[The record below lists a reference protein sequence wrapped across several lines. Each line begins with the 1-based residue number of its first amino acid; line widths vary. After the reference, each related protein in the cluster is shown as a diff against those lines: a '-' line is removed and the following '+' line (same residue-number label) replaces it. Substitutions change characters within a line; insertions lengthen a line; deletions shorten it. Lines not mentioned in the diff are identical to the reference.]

1 MGGNLLILYIFRF
14 AGIFVYRRF
23 QRYFELS
30 SISTI
35 FWIIVDFNDIWI
47 MVAIIKGDII
57 GSRKL
62 EDPQQWLHPFKELLS
77 EWGDS
82 PLHWEI
88 VWGDSFQLELDNPEK
103 ALRKALRIKALIK
116 KITPKKGNQNISPID
131 VRMAIGIGEKIYT
144 GDRVS
149 ESNGP
154 AFIYAG
160 EKFEY
165 LRQKKSN
172 LLIQS
177 PWPEFDQEINL
188 YLQLAGI
195 IMDNWTVSSAE
206 LMEIVL
212 KQPDASQ
219 EEISRLLRS
228 TQSSVSGR
236 WSRAKGD
243 EILEVEKRY
252 RLRWKQ
258 YSEA

>member
-1 MGGNLLILYIFRF
+1 
-14 AGIFVYRRF
+14 
-23 QRYFELS
+23 
-30 SISTI
+30 
-35 FWIIVDFNDIWI
+35 

-62 EDPQQWLHPFKELLS
+62 EDPQKWLHPFKELLS

-88 VWGDSFQLELDNPEK
+88 VWGDSFQLELDKPEK

-219 EEISRLLRS
+219 EEISRLLRI

-258 YSEA
+258 YSKA

>member
-1 MGGNLLILYIFRF
+1 MI
-14 AGIFVYRRF
+14 
-23 QRYFELS
+23 
-30 SISTI
+30 
-35 FWIIVDFNDIWI
+35 
-47 MVAIIKGDII
+47 AIIKGDII

-62 EDPQQWLHPFKELLS
+62 EDPQQWLRPFKELLS

-88 VWGDSFQLELDNPEK
+88 VWGDSFQLELDDPEK
-103 ALRKALRIKALIK
+103 ALQKALRIKALIK
-116 KITPKKGNQNISPID
+116 KITPQKGNQNLSPID

-160 EKFEY
+160 EKFEF

-188 YLQLAGI
+188 YLKLAGT
-195 IMDNWTVSSAE
+195 IMDNWSVSSAE

-212 KQPDASQ
+212 KKPDASQ
-219 EEISRLLRS
+219 NEIGRLLGI
-228 TQSSVSGR
+228 TQNSVSGR

-243 EILEVEKRY
+243 EILEVEERY